1 MYFLNGKLIFF
12 KTENHWPYLT
22 WRPSLTLQYFFD
34 AAEAEA
40 WMSEQE
46 LYMMSE
52 DRAKD
57 EMGATNMLKKHSGLE
72 TTVDDYAETI
82 RQLGERSRNL
92 VDESHPNR

>member
-1 MYFLNGKLIFF
+1 MNCVTCTTLPV
-12 KTENHWPYLT
+12 TCDCHH
-22 WRPSLTLQYFFD
+22 LQYFFD

-57 EMGATNMLKKHSGLE
+57 EMGATNMLKKHGGLE
-72 TTVDDYAETI
+72 KTVDDYAETI

-92 VDESHPNR
+92 VDEGHPNR